1 MKKYFY
7 ILLITVSFGAIII
20 EPESQIQNSIYYD
33 STYEDSYFRIGD
45 TNTSFRQYSLEPRQS
60 YIHHS
65 GIHEW
70 PSDYIVEILHLQ
82 KNVIRNEIENNKNIE
97 NYLLRQFK

>member
-7 ILLITVSFGAIII
+7 ILFIKVSFGAIII

-33 STYEDSYFRIGD
+33 SIYEDSYFRIGD
-45 TNTSFRQYSLEPRQS
+45 TNTSFRQDSLEPRQF
-60 YIHHS
+60 YIHYS

-70 PSDYIVEILHLQ
+70 PSDYIVEILHLH
-82 KNVIRNEIENNKNIE
+82 KNVVRNEIENSTRIE

>member
-1 MKKYFY
+1 M
-7 ILLITVSFGAIII
+7 LIKVSFGAIVI
-20 EPESQIQNSIYYD
+20 EPESKIQNSIYYN
-33 STYEDSYFRIGD
+33 SIYEDSYFRIGD
-45 TNTSFRQYSLEPRQS
+45 INTSFRQDSLESRQP
-60 YIHHS
+60 YIYFF

>member
-1 MKKYFY
+1 M
-7 ILLITVSFGAIII
+7 LEVSFGVNVI
-20 EPESQIQNSIYYD
+20 EPESQIQNLIYYD
-33 STYEDSYFRIGD
+33 PKYEDSYFRIGD
-45 TNTSFRQYSLEPRQS
+45 INTSFRQDSLEPRQS

-65 GIHEW
+65 GNNEW

-82 KNVIRNEIENNKNIE
+82 KNVVRNEIENNKNIE